1 VGAKVTQ
8 PRPPLLKSY
17 PRVAPPHFFDLFAA
31 DKKIREKKTKAKKN
45 IKKKLKRM
53 LRTIIQKIDAVPDHY
68 SRSVRKRIRFENC
81 EPTPKSRTSG
91 MGQQFFVG
99 CA

>member
-31 DKKIREKKTKAKKN
+31 DKKIREKKNKSKKKYKKKIKKN
-45 IKKKLKRM
+45 
-53 LRTIIQKIDAVPDHY
+53 AADHHT
-68 SRSVRKRIRFENC
+68 KD
-81 EPTPKSRTSG
+81 
-91 MGQQFFVG
+91 
-99 CA
+99 